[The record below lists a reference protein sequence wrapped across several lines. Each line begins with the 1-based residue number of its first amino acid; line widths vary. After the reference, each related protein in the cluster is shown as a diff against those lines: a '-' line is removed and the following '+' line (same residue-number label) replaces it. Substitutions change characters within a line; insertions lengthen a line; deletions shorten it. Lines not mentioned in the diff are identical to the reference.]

1 MNKGPEAGA
10 NGVYE
15 SSGRLKTI
23 GFEEARLRRS
33 QWTGARKSAENV
45 ERKGNTEISI
55 RVGVNQSVKPDP
67 LFVPSNSTSFCRWIR
82 SSFFSAMKRLRR
94 LKVEGLV
101 FYLSQRIFH
110 CTLFNRYRKSQER
123 GRTATSTT
131 DERSF
136 PDPSFSKARST
147 ENCTSYPDLD
157 SLWVSLS
164 QKAATWIL
172 LLIGL

>member
-1 MNKGPEAGA
+1 MWRSALCA

-110 CTLFNRYRKSQER
+110 CTLFNRYRKSHWLKTLMR
-123 GRTATSTT
+123 MAGRVYHPKSEVCVPLSTFALMAWRTS
-131 DERSF
+131 
-136 PDPSFSKARST
+136 
-147 ENCTSYPDLD
+147 L
-157 SLWVSLS
+157 V
-164 QKAATWIL
+164 L
-172 LLIGL
+172 LALHRKRCGFR